1 MKIANSISTAVI
13 TAATTLMQPYMS
25 ELNPK
30 NFIAA
35 LKAYGTEGTAETP
48 RFSQPMTIKEVAAL
62 LRVSAPTINRMMNDG
77 RLRRI
82 KLTRSGAARIDPQS
96 VKAMLQTPAEKEA

>member
-1 MKIANSISTAVI
+1 MKISNTVSTAVI

-35 LKAYGTEGTAETP
+35 LKAYRTEGTAETP
-48 RFSQPMTIKEVAAL
+48 RA
-62 LRVSAPTINRMMNDG
+62 
-77 RLRRI
+77 
-82 KLTRSGAARIDPQS
+82 
-96 VKAMLQTPAEKEA
+96 